1 LDLLFAVDYRSSEN
15 KFIIANGILHATL
28 KKSDADLEWTGLLVE
43 DISLAD
49 LKVRRRESEARY
61 ELTVQQ
67 TEANKE
73 KLRGDYDRKATQEMM
88 RFEQEEREKLE
99 AKKIMEKETAIREV
113 FSGIDERTGKI

>member
-1 LDLLFAVDYRSSEN
+1 M
-15 KFIIANGILHATL
+15 
-28 KKSDADLEWTGLLVE
+28 KKSDPDLEWTGLLVE

-61 ELTVQQ
+61 EQTVQQ

-113 FSGIDERTGKI
+113 FSGIDERTGKIEKLGKI